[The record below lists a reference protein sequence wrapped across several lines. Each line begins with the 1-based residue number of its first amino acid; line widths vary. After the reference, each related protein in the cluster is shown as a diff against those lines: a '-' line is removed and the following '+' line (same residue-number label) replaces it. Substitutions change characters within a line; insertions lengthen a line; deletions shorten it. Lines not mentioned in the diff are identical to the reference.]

1 MGVQKRK
8 LGIIVGGGP
17 APGINGVISAATI
30 EAKNQEMDVIG
41 ILGGYY
47 WFARGDYSH
56 ILDLKIEN
64 VSRIHF
70 TGGSILRTSRENP
83 TKSEQSMDNV
93 IKGFMKLGI
102 TDLITIGGD
111 DTAFS
116 ASKIAEA
123 VRGKIRVAHV
133 PKTIDNDL
141 PLPGNIPTFGFQTA
155 RHVGVSIVHNL
166 MEDSRT
172 TNRWYI
178 VVAMGRK
185 AGHLALG
192 IGKAAG
198 VTNIIIGEEFQE
210 DTIAIK
216 KVCDIIEGSILK
228 RRVMGRQDG
237 VVILA
242 EGISEKLDVE
252 ELRTIEGVRIDYDDY
267 GHIRLSEIDLG
278 KIVKYELERRFQERG
293 EKFRLITGNIGYEL
307 RSAPPIPFDCEYVR
321 DLGYSAVKFLIS
333 ERTAKKASNGALIYV
348 DAGKLIPIPFEDIL
362 DEKTGKMSL
371 RLVDTKTDSYAVAR
385 EYMIRLAKKDFDN
398 PEMLQKLANAGKM
411 TASEFKERFS
421 YLAEARR

>member
-1 MGVQKRK
+1 MSTQQRK

-30 EAKNQEMDVIG
+30 EARNQGMEVIG

-47 WFARGDYSH
+47 WFARGDYTH
-56 ILDLKIEN
+56 IQRLEIED

-83 TKSEQSMDNV
+83 TKSKQSMDNV
-93 IKGFMKLGI
+93 IRGFMQLGI

-166 MEDSRT
+166 MEDSRS

-198 VTNIIIGEEFQE
+198 VTNVIIGEEFPE
-210 DTIAIK
+210 ETIAIK

-237 VVILA
+237 VVVLA
-242 EGISEKLDVE
+242 EGIAEKLDVE
-252 ELRTIEGVRIDYDDY
+252 ELQAIEGMRIDYDDY
-267 GHIRLSEIDLG
+267 GHIRLAEIDLG
-278 KIVKYELERRFQERG
+278 KIVKYELERRFQRRG
-293 EKFRLITGNIGYEL
+293 EKFRTVASNIGYEL

-321 DLGYSAVKFLIS
+321 DLGYSAIKFLIS
-333 ERTAKKASNGALIYV
+333 DELVANAPNGALIYV

-362 DEKTGKMSL
+362 DEKTGKMSV
-371 RLVDTKTDSYAVAR
+371 RMVNVKTESYAVAR
-385 EYMIRLAKKDFDN
+385 EYMIRLTKKDFEN
-398 PEMLQKLANAGKM
+398 PEMLQKLADAAKM
-411 TASEFKERFS
+411 TVPEFKEQFG
-421 YLAEARR
+421 YLVED

>member
-1 MGVQKRK
+1 MAANRTV
-8 LGIIVGGGP
+8 GIIVGGGP

-30 EAKNQEMDVIG
+30 EARNQGMKVIG

-47 WFARGDYSH
+47 WLARGDYDH
-56 ILDLKIEN
+56 VQELNIED

-83 TKSEQSMDNV
+83 TKSQESMANV
-93 IKGFMKLGI
+93 LKGFEKLGI

-111 DTAFS
+111 DTAFA
-116 ASKIAEA
+116 ASKVAEA
-123 VRGKIRVAHV
+123 VHGKIRVAHV

-172 TNRWYI
+172 TNRWYF

-198 VTNIIIGEEFQE
+198 VTNIIIGEEFPE
-210 DTIAIK
+210 ERIAIK

-237 VVILA
+237 VVVLA
-242 EGISEKLDVE
+242 EGIAEKLDVE
-252 ELRTIEGVRIDYDDY
+252 ELQTIDGVRIDYDDY

-278 KIVKYELERRFQERG
+278 KIVKYEIESRFQKRG
-293 EKFRLITGNIGYEL
+293 EKFRTVTENIGYEL

-321 DLGYSAVKFLIS
+321 DLGYGAVKFLIND
-333 ERTAKKASNGALIYV
+333 EMNRHAPNGALIYV
-348 DAGKLIPIPFEDIL
+348 DAGKLNPIPFEDIL
-362 DEKTGKMSL
+362 DPETGKMSV
-371 RLVDTKTDSYAVAR
+371 RLVDVRTESYAVAR
-385 EYMIRLAKKDFDN
+385 EYMIRLTKKDFDN
-398 PEMLQKLANAGKM
+398 PEMLEKLAKEAKM
-411 TASEFKERFS
+411 TVSEFKEKFG
-421 YLAEARR
+421 YLVE